1 MPATTNFL
9 LGYGETL
16 TEPVTQPPKK
26 AQKHPPYTFL
36 EAKSRVVPMIQA
48 AASEM
53 RSLPRLAC
61 PGDQTVA
68 VLTLHPEYLAK
79 SYFPLGLLQSL
90 RLDSV
95 GSRPTVVKPE
105 KWSRKGDP
113 SPTASTDLFVA
124 GPREAFIGWAS
135 GLPHWTE
142 RIAGADDLVAIEQL
156 RTQRPKDRIQPIRSR
171 AKEVPLEVVLH
182 ASAQRASNFIIEG
195 FEAFLQNLNLK
206 ADFDRRFHVG
216 GLCFMPMKAPLEAV
230 PKLAEFSFLRVVRGM
245 PRLRM
250 LNPIVR
256 SLPTPGFK
264 CALPNSPAIGSSTR
278 AAIFDGGLDPKS
290 PLTQWVQPIDPPG
303 IGAALPDYLEHGHQ
317 VTSAFLF
324 GSLRS
329 NAAPPPPFSNAD
341 HYRVLDNV
349 SANDPDELYDVL
361 ERIRGV
367 VENTPYD
374 FISLSI
380 GPDLPVEDTEVHG
393 WTAFFDEHLAD
404 GTTLAAI
411 AVGNGGE
418 NDHQTQQDRIQI
430 PADSV
435 NALSVGAS
443 NSAGPNWQR
452 APYSSVGPGRSPG
465 VVKPDVLA
473 FGGCPS
479 EPFWIV
485 DPADPARAAGT
496 MGTSFATPATLR
508 LGIGVR
514 TYLGQVITPLA
525 IKALIVHCAQDDND
539 NRPEHG
545 WGRIPADLNDLITC
559 PDATA
564 RILYQGELAPK
575 KYLRARIPV
584 PDESMDGLVTIRAT
598 FCYATLTDPQD
609 PGNYTRSGLD
619 IVFRPH
625 DGKPHAGAEHP
636 TSSTFFRKSEFAFE
650 QDLRRDAHK
659 WETTLHRERRMRGD
673 GLSNPVFDIHYTP
686 RDGGGPAA
694 APPKIRYALVVS
706 VSAPNTQDLYNKI
719 VRRYQTLIR
728 PLQPVLTI
736 PIRT

>member
-1 MPATTNFL
+1 MPANTNFL

-16 TEPVTQPPKK
+16 TEPATQPPKK
-26 AQKHPPYTFL
+26 AEKHPPYSFL
-36 EAKSRVVPMIQA
+36 EAKSRVIPMIQA
-48 AASEM
+48 AAAEI
-53 RSLPRLAC
+53 RSLSPLAC
-61 PGDQTVA
+61 PGDQAVA

-79 SYFPLGLLQSL
+79 SYFPLALLQSL

-95 GSRPTVVKPE
+95 GSRPTIVKPE
-105 KWSRKGDP
+105 KWSRKGEP
-113 SPTASTDLFVA
+113 SATDSTDLFIA
-124 GPREAFIGWAS
+124 GPRDAFIGWAS

-142 RIAGADDLVAIEQL
+142 QIAGAENLVAIEQL
-156 RTQRPKDRIQPIRSR
+156 RSQRPKDRIQPIRSN
-171 AKEVPLEVVLH
+171 AKEVPLEIVLH
-182 ASAQRASNFIIEG
+182 ASAQRASNFILEG
-195 FEAFLQNLNLK
+195 FQAFLRSLELK

-216 GLCFMPMKAPLEAV
+216 GLCFMPMKAPIEAI
-230 PKLAEFSFLRVVRGM
+230 PKVAEFSFLRVIRGM

-256 SLPTPGFK
+256 SLPTPGFQ
-264 CALPNSPAIGSSTR
+264 CALPNAAALGTATR

-290 PLTQWVQPIDPPG
+290 PLARWVQPIDPPG
-303 IGAALPDYLEHGHQ
+303 IGNSLPGYLEHGHQ

-324 GSLRS
+324 GSLKS
-329 NAAPPPPFSNAD
+329 GAALPPPFTNAE
-341 HYRVLDNV
+341 HYRVLDDV

-367 VENTPYD
+367 LENTPYD

-404 GTTLAAI
+404 GTTLAVI

-443 NSAGPNWQR
+443 NSAGTNWQR
-452 APYSSVGPGRSPG
+452 APYSSIGPGRSPG
-465 VVKPDVLA
+465 VVKPDVIA

-485 DPADPARAAGT
+485 DPSDPAKAAAT

-508 LGIGVR
+508 LCIGVR
-514 TYLGQVITPLA
+514 TYLGQVVTPLA
-525 IKALIVHCAQDDND
+525 TKALLVHCAEDGTG

-545 WGRIPADLNDLITC
+545 WGRIPADLNDLILC

-564 RILYQGELAPK
+564 RVLYQGELAPK

-584 PDESMDGLVTIRAT
+584 PDESMAGLVTITAT
-598 FCYATLTDPQD
+598 FCYATLTDPQN

-619 IVFRPH
+619 VVFRPH
-625 DGKPHAGAEHP
+625 DEEPHAGAEHP
-636 TSSTFFRKSEFAFE
+636 TSSTFFRKSEFSVE

-659 WETTLHRERRMRGD
+659 WETTLHRERRMRGNS
-673 GLSNPVFDIHYTP
+673 LHNPVFDIHYTP
-686 RDGGGPAA
+686 RDGGGPSA

-706 VSAPNTQDLYNKI
+706 VSAPKTQDLYNKI
-719 VRRYQTLIR
+719 VRRYRTLIR